1 MPRSS
6 KVSKAA
12 KSKQNNELL
21 KQRRN
26 ISHSDKKRT
35 RCKVEQLD
43 REGLLPNELFQLNR
57 QNTSNKSRGSKS
69 SLLAKNLEQ
78 GHKEDLRIREKAK
91 AKKQETDNKI
101 LEQIEMISGFS
112 L

>member
-1 MPRSS
+1 MPKSG

-12 KSKQNNELL
+12 RSKQYSQLPR
-21 KQRRN
+21 QRRN

-57 QNTSNKSRGSKS
+57 QNTTNRSRGSRS